1 MGSPLTVKRRKT
13 MEIRTA
19 LPEDLEAIT
28 RLEAEC
34 FPPLRRLARKASSDG
49 WNITPTIS
57 GF

>member
-28 RLEAEC
+28 RLEA
-34 FPPLRRLARKASSDG
+34 
-49 WNITPTIS
+49 
-57 GF
+57 